1 MKGGALDLLAFAGVM
16 ALGQFSPGPDMILL
30 TRNSLKCGARVGVV
44 MALGIA
50 CGLAV
55 HSTVAVLGFALFL
68 EKFPGLR
75 QAMHGA
81 AALYLLWLALG
92 LLRGMG
98 ASDIQKLV
106 VAGDGGGRRQ
116 GPFLRGLYCN
126 LSNPKA
132 AIFLAA
138 VCSPFLKGERP
149 GWWPLAIWGIIVAQ
163 GFLLWSLWAAVL
175 QWSPL
180 RRTYQ
185 RLECWIDGAFAIL
198 LVALACHLVF
208 GELEQVAS
216 SVRSLSE
223 AGKSIV
229 FRSLMLA
236 EVAVAHVHRAD
247 VVGQRP

>member
-30 TRNSLKCGARVGVV
+30 TRSALKCGARVGVV

-55 HSTVAVLGFALFL
+55 HSTVAVLGFTLAL

-81 AALYLLWLALG
+81 AALYLLWLAVG
-92 LLRGMG
+92 LLRGIG
-98 ASDIQKLV
+98 ARGDQKLSA
-106 VAGDGGGRRQ
+106 AGDDGIPHR

-138 VCSPFLKGERP
+138 VCAPFLKGDRP
-149 GWWPLAIWGIIVAQ
+149 GWWPLAIWGVIVAQ

-175 QWSPL
+175 QWRPL

-185 RLECWIDGAFAIL
+185 QLECWIDGAFAIL
-198 LVALACHLVF
+198 LVALACHLIF
-208 GELEQVAS
+208 GGSEQA
-216 SVRSLSE
+216 
-223 AGKSIV
+223 A
-229 FRSLMLA
+229 A
-236 EVAVAHVHRAD
+236 AVSPFPSPGNQSYFGV
-247 VVGQRP
+247 